1 MTDTDLNL
9 LPLQHSTWQRGYEG
23 KMKQRFDL
31 FILSQP
37 SFSVDNKY
45 LTTSI
50 PKSTHIAWKKHT
62 NEYKITFRLSFQ
74 CQWVL
79 ELFGQTNRAS
89 HKQCVETDRFL
100 DIGTCTFIAIDK
112 A

>member
-50 PKSTHIAWKKHT
+50 PKSTHIA
-62 NEYKITFRLSFQ
+62 
-74 CQWVL
+74 
-79 ELFGQTNRAS
+79 
-89 HKQCVETDRFL
+89 
-100 DIGTCTFIAIDK
+100 
-112 A
+112 